1 MRWRGGRRSGNII
14 DNRGAGGGLGGG
26 LGRMGGGGFRFPGG
40 MGGGRL
46 PGLGGG
52 GGRGGLGRIVLIIVV
67 ILVLSFLFKQFG
79 GEQGQSPQM
88 QTGDQAY
95 TPGEDEAADFIAVV
109 LGDTEDVWNALFANW
124 GEDYAEPK
132 LVLFTGGT
140 QSGCGFAEA
149 AVGPFYCPGD
159 RRVYLDL
166 AFFDEL
172 ATRFNAAGD
181 FAQAYV
187 VAHEVGHHVQNLL
200 GILPEANKRQQAVSE
215 AEADEISV
223 QVELQA
229 DCFAGVWA
237 HHAQAERNVIEPG
250 DIEEALNA
258 ASAVGDDTIQ
268 QRSQG
273 YVVPENFTQCTASPR
288 MQWFKTGFDTGDPE
302 ACNTFGG

>member
-46 PGLGGG
+46 PGMG
-52 GGRGGLGRIVLIIVV
+52 GGRGGIGRIVLIIVV
-67 ILVLSFLFKQFG
+67 FLVLSFLFKQFG
-79 GEQGQSPQM
+79 GDQQAPQT
-88 QTGDQAY
+88 QTGDQAF
-95 TPGEDEAADFIAVV
+95 TQGEDEAADFISVV
-109 LGDTEDVWNALFANW
+109 LADTEDVWTKLFAAD
-124 GEDYAEPK
+124 GGDYPEPQ

-166 AFFDEL
+166 SFFDEL
-172 ATRFNAAGD
+172 AQRFGAAGD

-187 VAHEVGHHVQNLL
+187 VAHEVGHHVQNVIGVLTD
-200 GILPEANKRQQAVSE
+200 ANQRQQASSE
-215 AEADEISV
+215 TDANAISV
-223 QVELQA
+223 DVELQA

-237 HHAQAERNVIEPG
+237 HHAQADRNVIEPG
-250 DIEEALNA
+250 DIEEALGA
-258 ASAVGDDTIQ
+258 ASAVGDDTLQ
-268 QRSQG
+268 RRSQG
-273 YVVPENFTQCTASPR
+273 YVVPESFTHGTAAQR
-288 MQWFKTGFDTGDPE
+288 MEWFRIGFDTGDPN
-302 ACNTFGG
+302 ACNAFGD

>member
-14 DNRGAGGGLGGG
+14 DNRGSGGGLGGG

-40 MGGGRL
+40 MGGGGL
-46 PGLGGG
+46 PGMG
-52 GGRGGLGRIVLIIVV
+52 GGRGGLGRMVLIIVA
-67 ILVLSFLFKQFG
+67 ILVISYLVNRFG
-79 GEQGQSPQM
+79 GETQTPQT
-88 QTGDQAY
+88 QTGDQAF

-109 LGDTEDVWNALFANW
+109 LGDTEDVWNALFATW
-124 GEDYAEPK
+124 GENYAEPQ

-140 QSGCGFAEA
+140 QSGCGFADA

-166 AFFDEL
+166 SFFDAL
-172 ATRFNAAGD
+172 ATRYNAAGD

-200 GILPEANKRQQAVSE
+200 GILPEANQRQQAASE
-215 AEADEISV
+215 AEANEISV
-223 QVELQA
+223 QVELMA

-237 HHAQAERNVIEPG
+237 HHAQAERQILEPG
-250 DIEEALNA
+250 DIEEALAA
-258 ASAVGDDTIQ
+258 ASAVGDDTLQ

-273 YVVPENFTQCTASPR
+273 YVVPESFTHGTAAQR

>member
-14 DNRGAGGGLGGG
+14 DNRGAGGGLG
-26 LGRMGGGGFRFPGG
+26 RMGGGGFRMPG
-40 MGGGRL
+40 
-46 PGLGGG
+46 GLGGGGLPGMG
-52 GGRGGLGRIVLIIVV
+52 GGRGGLGRMVLIIVV
-67 ILVLSFLFKQFG
+67 ILVIGFLFNRFG
-79 GEQGQSPQM
+79 GDMQAPQT

-109 LGDTEDVWNALFANW
+109 LGDTEDVWNALFASW
-124 GEDYAEPK
+124 GEDYAEPQ

-140 QSGCGFAEA
+140 QSGCGFADA

-166 AFFDEL
+166 SFFDAL
-172 ATRFNAAGD
+172 ATRYNAAGD

-200 GILPEANKRQQAVSE
+200 GILPEANQRQQAASESE
-215 AEADEISV
+215 ANEISV
-223 QVELQA
+223 QVELMA

-237 HHAQAERNVIEPG
+237 HHAQAERQILEPG
-250 DIEEALNA
+250 DIEEALTA
-258 ASAVGDDTIQ
+258 ASAVGDDTLQ

-273 YVVPENFTQCTASPR
+273 YVVPESFTHGTAAQR

-302 ACNTFGG
+302 VCNTFGG

>member
-40 MGGGRL
+40 MGGGGL
-46 PGLGGG
+46 PGMG
-52 GGRGGLGRIVLIIVV
+52 GGRGGIGRLVLIIIVIVV
-67 ILVLSFLFKQFG
+67 ISFLYNKF
-79 GEQGQSPQM
+79 GEQAQTPQT
-88 QTGDQAY
+88 QIGDQPL
-95 TPGEDEAADFIAVV
+95 TPGEDEAADFISVV
-109 LGDTEDVWNALFANW
+109 LADTEDVWGKLFA
-124 GEDYAEPK
+124 EDGSDYPEPQ

-140 QSGCGFAEA
+140 QSGCGFADA
-149 AVGPFYCPGD
+149 QVGPFYCPGD

-172 ATRFNAAGD
+172 AQRYGAAGD

-187 VAHEVGHHVQNLL
+187 VAHEIGHHVQNVI
-200 GILPEANKRQQAVSE
+200 GILPDANQRQQASSE
-215 AEADEISV
+215 AEANAISV

-237 HHAQAERNVIEPG
+237 HHAQAERDVLEPG

-258 ASAVGDDTIQ
+258 ASAVGDDTLQ
-268 QRSQG
+268 KRNQG
-273 YVVPENFTQCTASPR
+273 YVVPESFTHGTAAQR
-288 MQWFKTGFDTGDPE
+288 QEWFTRGFETGDPS
-302 ACNTFGG
+302 ACNTFDE

>member
-40 MGGGRL
+40 MGGGL
-46 PGLGGG
+46 PGMGGG

-109 LGDTEDVWNALFANW
+109 LGDTEDVWNALFASW

-166 AFFDEL
+166 SFFDEL

-215 AEADEISV
+215 AEANEISV

-237 HHAQAERNVIEPG
+237 HHAQAERDVIEPG

-273 YVVPENFTQCTASPR
+273 YVVPESFTHGTAAQR